1 MKITCETGVAFSIE
15 PRYWWNMNSDWLSG
29 ISVYGF
35 EDWVVVRNDTLN
47 IGKTM
52 ASAASAGSNLWIFFP
67 Y

>member
-1 MKITCETGVAFSIE
+1 
-15 PRYWWNMNSDWLSG
+15 MNSDWLSG

-47 IGKTM
+47 TGKTM
-52 ASAASAGSNLWIFFP
+52 DSAASAGSGLWIFFP